1 MSVTSSAEQQRILQL
16 ARAGDPATLAA
27 LLNHRLRPRGATA
40 SVVWQAGELRVTL
53 VGQPT
58 PDPVAT
64 VALIEQAIAKLNIPT
79 LTALTIAGCTPQ
91 QTQPVWQRRRQFGS
105 DSLAAELL
113 AWIDAGAATPALAAP
128 VSAEAAIARR
138 EPARPTL
145 GTVADERKFLRF
157 QLHLDNNLLLA
168 VDYIQEI
175 LRLAIAQILPV
186 PDMPEAVLGIYNWR
200 GEMLWLVDL
209 NALLGLTPIWAL
221 ADGALASLNAIVLRV
236 EERNLGL
243 VVQQV
248 DGIESYAPQA
258 LQVSKGLFPANLAPF
273 VEGYLRE
280 GGSIALD
287 AQAIARTP
295 HLQGAVASP

>member
-1 MSVTSSAEQQRILQL
+1 MSATSSAEQQRILQL

-40 SVVWQAGELRVTL
+40 SVAWQGGELRVTL
-53 VGQPT
+53 VGQPA
-58 PDPVAT
+58 PDPETT

-91 QTQPVWQRRRQFGS
+91 QTRPVWQRRRQFGS

-113 AWIDAGAATPALAAP
+113 AWIDAGASTPAPALPAA
-128 VSAEAAIARR
+128 AAAIAPRAS
-138 EPARPTL
+138 EGPTI

-157 QLHLDNNLLLA
+157 QLHLDNNLLIA

-221 ADGALASLNAIVLRV
+221 ADEALASLNAIVLRV

-295 HLQGAVASP
+295 HLQGTVASP